1 MKNIE
6 QSLGN
11 IEMLDS
17 EFSNFI
23 NIKQNSNP
31 YLKDINLVQQ
41 EIKDV
46 KSQISSFES
55 KLTGMPD
62 IPLFAVQR
70 RSVQGIINALKE
82 KLNELNNKK
91 DTLLNYVQKGIY
103 KRVPI
108 NSVKQNVISDVVIS
122 EKDIEEKNKQNEL
135 IDEITNYINEGE
147 PSLKNG
153 DINNSEKRTLKSYF
167 NTKNILISVAV
178 LSIGLTAYFVFIKK

>member
-46 KSQISSFES
+46 KSQISIFES
-55 KLTGMPD
+55 KLTGMLD
-62 IPLFAVQR
+62 IPLFAAQR
-70 RSVQGIINALKE
+70 RIVQFNINALKE

-91 DTLLNYVQKGIY
+91 
-103 KRVPI
+103 RH
-108 NSVKQNVISDVVIS
+108 
-122 EKDIEEKNKQNEL
+122 
-135 IDEITNYINEGE
+135 
-147 PSLKNG
+147 
-153 DINNSEKRTLKSYF
+153 
-167 NTKNILISVAV
+167 
-178 LSIGLTAYFVFIKK
+178 FIKLCSKRYL

>member
-108 NSVKQNVISDVVIS
+108 NSVKQNVVSDKVIV
-122 EKDIEEKNKQNEL
+122 EKDVEEKNEQNKIFDKIKE
-135 IDEITNYINEGE
+135 TINEDVNA
-147 PSLKNG
+147 PNNTING
-153 DINNSEKRTLKSYF
+153 LGKRTLKSYF

>member
-23 NIKQNSNP
+23 NIKQSSNP

-41 EIKDV
+41 EIKDI
-46 KSQISSFES
+46 KSQISIFES

-62 IPLFAVQR
+62 IPLFAAQR
-70 RSVQGIINALKE
+70 RSVQVNINALKE

-91 DTLLNYVQKGIY
+91 ETLLNYVQKGIY
-103 KRVPI
+103 KREPI
-108 NSVKQNVISDVVIS
+108 NSVKQNVVSDVVIS

-153 DINNSEKRTLKSYF
+153 DHTL
-167 NTKNILISVAV
+167 ILKI
-178 LSIGLTAYFVFIKK
+178 F